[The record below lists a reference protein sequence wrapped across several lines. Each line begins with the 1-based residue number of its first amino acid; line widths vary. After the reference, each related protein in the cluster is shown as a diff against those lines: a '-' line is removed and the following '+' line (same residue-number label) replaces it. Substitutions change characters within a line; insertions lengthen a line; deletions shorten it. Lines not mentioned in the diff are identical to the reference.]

1 MDLNLQVDRLKKEG
15 WCVVEG
21 VIPDGEVSAVRE
33 QVAKA
38 TSKHGR
44 SPAAERGIGH
54 VPGFIAYDP
63 SIAPYLANRKV
74 MDLLEAVLGAFVRVS
89 FTTATINYPGNQRGT
104 WHADWPFNQR
114 NAAHVPAPYPDVMM
128 HVTTLWM
135 LSPFSNENGGTLI
148 VPGSHR
154 KPNNPTGDI
163 GVDPMA
169 SHPEEINA
177 TGSAGSVLVLDSRIW
192 HATAPNQSDE
202 ARVSVVVRYAPWWLN
217 TQVLRPGSEERK
229 QMVDEPGLRE
239 NDQPLVPRK
248 VYEGLPEGVKPLFR
262 HWVQKEG

>member
-104 WHADWPFNQR
+104 
-114 NAAHVPAPYPDVMM
+114 
-128 HVTTLWM
+128 
-135 LSPFSNENGGTLI
+135 
-148 VPGSHR
+148 
-154 KPNNPTGDI
+154 
-163 GVDPMA
+163 
-169 SHPEEINA
+169 
-177 TGSAGSVLVLDSRIW
+177 SVEL
-192 HATAPNQSDE
+192 
-202 ARVSVVVRYAPWWLN
+202 
-217 TQVLRPGSEERK
+217 
-229 QMVDEPGLRE
+229 
-239 NDQPLVPRK
+239 
-248 VYEGLPEGVKPLFR
+248 
-262 HWVQKEG
+262 